1 MFSSFFINLRLLKT
15 VQPTTQ
21 SNAMQKLSL
30 ISLLTLIV
38 GLVLDSCVSRERVT
52 HTGIIS
58 EWVGRE
64 IVMPDELVYQI
75 KEDTIDLD
83 LDYPDFK
90 IISYVDSSGC
100 TSCRMKL
107 AMWSELINELKSIPD
122 VYVEVIMIVNS
133 DDPKEISYLL
143 QCNNYLNPVAI
154 DGDNLFNRLNELP
167 PRSDHQTFLLD
178 TENKV
183 IAVGNPVRNPK
194 IKDIFLQ
201 HISGGS

>member
-1 MFSSFFINLRLLKT
+1 MLKT

-90 IISYVDSSGC
+90 IISYV
-100 TSCRMKL
+100 
-107 AMWSELINELKSIPD
+107 EN
-122 VYVEVIMIVNS
+122 
-133 DDPKEISYLL
+133 
-143 QCNNYLNPVAI
+143 
-154 DGDNLFNRLNELP
+154 
-167 PRSDHQTFLLD
+167 QTL
-178 TENKV
+178 
-183 IAVGNPVRNPK
+183 
-194 IKDIFLQ
+194 
-201 HISGGS
+201 

>member
-1 MFSSFFINLRLLKT
+1 
-15 VQPTTQ
+15 
-21 SNAMQKLSL
+21 MQKLSL

-90 IISYVDSSGC
+90 IISYV
-100 TSCRMKL
+100 
-107 AMWSELINELKSIPD
+107 EN
-122 VYVEVIMIVNS
+122 
-133 DDPKEISYLL
+133 
-143 QCNNYLNPVAI
+143 
-154 DGDNLFNRLNELP
+154 
-167 PRSDHQTFLLD
+167 QTL
-178 TENKV
+178 
-183 IAVGNPVRNPK
+183 
-194 IKDIFLQ
+194 
-201 HISGGS
+201 